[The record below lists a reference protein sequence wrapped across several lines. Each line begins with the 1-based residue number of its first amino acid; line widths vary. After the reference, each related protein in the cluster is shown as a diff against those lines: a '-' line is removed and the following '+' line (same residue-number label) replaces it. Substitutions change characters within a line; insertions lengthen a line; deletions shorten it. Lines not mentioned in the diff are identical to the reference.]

1 MRLNINGALLALLWG
16 ISLTAAAEQPFNDRG
31 AVYNPMEFVRTIP
44 TGEGAYTLEF
54 RNEEESYFTNFLV
67 TSEGVV
73 VFDPLSDSAAW
84 VYADLI
90 EKYAPGQ
97 PLLAIVYSHLH
108 TDHIAGAR
116 VLRHRFGQ
124 DVPIIAHER
133 VLRFFQRRQVPFIDL
148 PTKTVSDQGAVFTFG
163 DRTIRLH
170 YLGYAHTGSILVPE
184 VPELRMAY
192 VCDFA
197 SNNVVG
203 WTDLPGIDIDEMLSM
218 QRKTLQLDVDTVSFC
233 HGQPDS
239 LNAVQGQLDY
249 FESVFKASQKAYQ
262 NGLSEDQAAERI
274 DLPQYRHFSNYD
286 DWFSG
291 NVRAMYRWAKAK
303 HQD

>member
-1 MRLNINGALLALLWG
+1 MKRSIYGLLLALLSSV
-16 ISLTAAAEQPFNDRG
+16 SLTAMAEPPFDDRG
-31 AVYNPMEFVRTIP
+31 VTYNLMEFVRTIP

-54 RNEEESYFTNFLV
+54 KNKEESYFTNFLV

-73 VFDPLSDSAAW
+73 AFDPLSDSAAW

-90 EKYAPGQ
+90 EKYAPGK

-133 VLRFFQRRQVPFIDL
+133 VLRFFQRRPVPFIDL
-148 PTKTVSDQGAVFTFG
+148 PTKTVSDQGAEFRFG

-170 YLGYAHTGSILVPE
+170 YLGYAHTASILVPE
-184 VPELRMAY
+184 VPELKMAY

-203 WTDLPGIDIDEMLSM
+203 WTELPGIDIDEMLRM
-218 QRKTLQLDVDTVSFC
+218 QRKALQLNVDTVSFC
-233 HGQPDS
+233 HGPPGS
-239 LNAVQGQLDY
+239 LKAVQEQLNY
-249 FESVFKASQKAYQ
+249 FEAVFNASQSAYQ
-262 NGLSEDQAAERI
+262 QGLSEDQSAASI
-274 DLPQYRHFSNYD
+274 DLPQYKHFSNYD
-286 DWFSG
+286 DWFRG
-291 NVRAMYRWAKAK
+291 NVRAMYRWAKDK
-303 HQD
+303 DQE